1 MAQFKKAMDLFLEAE
16 ISNSPKKAL
25 HKNDGENGLTYMG
38 IYQSAHP
45 TWFRWGY
52 IQNVLDKHNG
62 DKKEASIELYQD
74 SVLTQD
80 VYSFMKK
87 NFWDV
92 MKLDSVASQ
101 KIAEELFI
109 FGTNANMK
117 AGVKM
122 AQRLV
127 GVRDD
132 GIVGNGTIAAL
143 NAFDERAFDEEY
155 DLLEQAYYMNL
166 ISRRPELEV
175 NERGWVRRS
184 ELAMLPIEELEDI
197 DYA

>member
-25 HKNDGENGLTYMG
+25 HKNEGENGLTYMG

-52 IQNVLDKHNG
+52 IQTVLDRHGG
-62 DKKEASIELYQD
+62 DKIEASIELYQD
-74 SVLTQD
+74 KSLTQD
-80 VYSFMKK
+80 VYAFMKK
-87 NFWDV
+87 NFWDR
-92 MKLDSVASQ
+92 MKLDMLTSQ

-109 FGTNANMK
+109 FGTNANIK
-117 AGVKM
+117 AGVRM

-127 GVRDD
+127 GVEDD
-132 GIVGNGTIAAL
+132 GIVGNGTITAL
-143 NAFDERAFDEEY
+143 NAFDERVFNEEY

-166 ISRRPELEV
+166 ISHRPELKV
-175 NERGWVRRS
+175 NNRGWVRRS
-184 ELAMLPIEELEDI
+184 ELAMIPIEELEGA
-197 DYA
+197 YV

>member
-1 MAQFKKAMDLFLEAE
+1 MAKFNEAMELFLKAE
-16 ISNSPKKAL
+16 ISNNPKEAL
-25 HKNDGENGLTYMG
+25 HKNRGENGLTYMG

-52 IQNVLDKHNG
+52 INTILEKHGGN
-62 DKKEASIELYQD
+62 KIEASIELYQD
-74 SVLTQD
+74 RSLTQD
-80 VYSFMKK
+80 VYDFMKK

-92 MKLDSVASQ
+92 MKLDSVTSQ

-122 AQRLV
+122 AQRLI
-127 GVRDD
+127 GVEDD
-132 GIVGNGTIAAL
+132 GIVGNGTITAL
-143 NAFDERAFDEEY
+143 NAFDERVFDEEY

-166 ISRRPELEV
+166 ILRHPELEV
-175 NERGWVRRS
+175 NEKGWIRRS
-184 ELAMLPIEELEDI
+184 ELAMLPIEELEVV
-197 DYA
+197 YV

>member
-1 MAQFKKAMDLFLEAE
+1 MADFKKAMDLFLEAE
-16 ISNSPKKAL
+16 ISNNPKEAL
-25 HKNDGENGLTYMG
+25 HKNRGENGLTYMG

-52 IQNVLDKHNG
+52 IQTVLDKHGG

-74 SVLTQD
+74 RSLTQD
-80 VYSFMKK
+80 VYDFMKK
-87 NFWDV
+87 EFWDK
-92 MKLDSVASQ
+92 MKLDRVTSQ

-122 AQRLV
+122 AQRLI
-127 GVRDD
+127 GVEDD
-132 GIVGNGTIAAL
+132 GLIGNATINAL
-143 NAFDERAFDEEY
+143 NEFDEHKFDEEY

-166 ISRRPELEV
+166 ISRHPELEV
-175 NERGWVRRS
+175 NERGWIRRS
-184 ELAMLPIEELEDI
+184 ELAMLPIEELEVA
-197 DYA
+197 YA

>member
-1 MAQFKKAMDLFLEAE
+1 MAKFNEAMGLFLKAE
-16 ISNSPKKAL
+16 ISNNPKEAL
-25 HKNDGENGLTYMG
+25 HKNRGENGLTYMG

-52 IQNVLDKHNG
+52 INTILEKHDGN
-62 DKKEASIELYQD
+62 KIEASIELYQD
-74 SVLTQD
+74 RSLTQD
-80 VYSFMKK
+80 VYDFMKK

-92 MKLDSVASQ
+92 MKLDSVTSQ

-122 AQRLV
+122 AQRLI
-127 GVRDD
+127 GVEDD
-132 GIVGNGTIAAL
+132 GIVGNGTITAL
-143 NAFDERAFDEEY
+143 NTFNERVFDEEY

-166 ISRRPELEV
+166 ILRHPELEV
-175 NERGWVRRS
+175 NEKGWIRRS
-184 ELAMLPIEELEDI
+184 ELAMLPIEELEVA
-197 DYA
+197 YV

>member
-1 MAQFKKAMDLFLEAE
+1 MAKFNEAMGLFLKAE
-16 ISNSPKKAL
+16 ISNNPKEAL
-25 HKNDGENGLTYMG
+25 HKNRGENGLTYMG

-52 IQNVLDKHNG
+52 INTILEKHDGN
-62 DKKEASIELYQD
+62 KIEASIELYQD
-74 SVLTQD
+74 RSLTQD
-80 VYSFMKK
+80 VYDFMKK

-92 MKLDSVASQ
+92 MKLDSVTSQ

-122 AQRLV
+122 AQRLI
-127 GVRDD
+127 GVEDD
-132 GIVGNGTIAAL
+132 GIVGNGTITAL
-143 NAFDERAFDEEY
+143 NAFDERVFDEEY

-166 ISRRPELEV
+166 ISRHPELEV
-175 NERGWVRRS
+175 NEKGWIRRS
-184 ELAMLPIEELEDI
+184 ELAMLPIEELEVA
-197 DYA
+197 YV

>member
-1 MAQFKKAMDLFLEAE
+1 MAKFNEAMGLFLKAE
-16 ISNSPKKAL
+16 ISNNPKEAL
-25 HKNDGENGLTYMG
+25 HKNRGENGLTYMG

-52 IQNVLDKHNG
+52 INTILEKHDGN
-62 DKKEASIELYQD
+62 KIEASIELYQD
-74 SVLTQD
+74 RSLTQD
-80 VYSFMKK
+80 VYDFMKK

-92 MKLDSVASQ
+92 MKLDSVTSQ

-122 AQRLV
+122 AQRLI
-127 GVRDD
+127 GVEDD
-132 GIVGNGTIAAL
+132 GIVGNGTITAL
-143 NAFDERAFDEEY
+143 NAFNERVFDEEY

-166 ISRRPELEV
+166 ISRHPELEV
-175 NERGWVRRS
+175 NEKGWIRRS
-184 ELAMLPIEELEDI
+184 ELAMLPIEELEVV
-197 DYA
+197 YV

>member
-1 MAQFKKAMDLFLEAE
+1 MAKFNEAMGLFLKAE
-16 ISNSPKKAL
+16 ISNNPKETL
-25 HKNDGENGLTYMG
+25 HKNRGENGLTYMG

-52 IQNVLDKHNG
+52 INTILEKHDGN
-62 DKKEASIELYQD
+62 KIEASIELYQD
-74 SVLTQD
+74 RSLTQD
-80 VYSFMKK
+80 VYDFMKK

-92 MKLDSVASQ
+92 MKLDSVTSQ

-122 AQRLV
+122 AQRLI
-127 GVRDD
+127 GVEDD
-132 GIVGNGTIAAL
+132 GIVGNGTITAL
-143 NAFDERAFDEEY
+143 NTFNERVFDEEY

-166 ISRRPELEV
+166 ISRHPELEV
-175 NERGWVRRS
+175 NERGWIRRS
-184 ELAMLPIEELEDI
+184 ELAMLPIEELEVA
-197 DYA
+197 YV

>member
-1 MAQFKKAMDLFLEAE
+1 MAKFNEAMGLFLKAE
-16 ISNSPKKAL
+16 ISNNPKEAL
-25 HKNDGENGLTYMG
+25 HKNRGENGLTYMG
-38 IYQSAHP
+38 IYQRAHP

-52 IQNVLDKHNG
+52 INTILEKHDGN
-62 DKKEASIELYQD
+62 KIEASIELYQD
-74 SVLTQD
+74 RSLTQD
-80 VYSFMKK
+80 VYDFMKK

-92 MKLDSVASQ
+92 MKLDSVTSQ

-127 GVRDD
+127 GVDDD
-132 GIVGNGTIAAL
+132 GIVGNGTITAL
-143 NAFDERAFDEEY
+143 NAFNERVFDEEY

-166 ISRRPELEV
+166 ISRHPELEV
-175 NERGWVRRS
+175 NEKGWIRRS
-184 ELAMLPIEELEDI
+184 ELAMLPIEELEVV
-197 DYA
+197 YV

>member
-1 MAQFKKAMDLFLEAE
+1 MAKFNEAMELFLKAE
-16 ISNSPKKAL
+16 ISNNPKEAL
-25 HKNDGENGLTYMG
+25 HKNRGENGLTYMG

-52 IQNVLDKHNG
+52 INTILEKHDGN
-62 DKKEASIELYQD
+62 KIEASIELYQD
-74 SVLTQD
+74 RSLTQD
-80 VYSFMKK
+80 VYDFMKK

-92 MKLDSVASQ
+92 MKLDSVTSQ

-127 GVRDD
+127 GVDDD
-132 GIVGNGTIAAL
+132 GIVGNGTITAL
-143 NAFDERAFDEEY
+143 NAFNERVFDEEY

-166 ISRRPELEV
+166 ISRHPELEV
-175 NERGWVRRS
+175 NEKGWIRRS
-184 ELAMLPIEELEDI
+184 ELAMLPIEELEVV
-197 DYA
+197 YV

>member
-1 MAQFKKAMDLFLEAE
+1 MAKFNEAMGLFLKAE
-16 ISNSPKKAL
+16 ISNNPKEAL
-25 HKNDGENGLTYMG
+25 HKNRGENGLTYMG

-52 IQNVLDKHNG
+52 INTILEKHDGN
-62 DKKEASIELYQD
+62 KIEASIELYQD
-74 SVLTQD
+74 RSLTQD
-80 VYSFMKK
+80 VYDFMKK

-92 MKLDSVASQ
+92 MKLDSVTSQ

-122 AQRLV
+122 AQRLI
-127 GVRDD
+127 GVEDD
-132 GIVGNGTIAAL
+132 GIVGNGTITAL
-143 NAFDERAFDEEY
+143 NAFNEHVFDEEY

-166 ISRRPELEV
+166 ILRHPELEV
-175 NERGWVRRS
+175 NEKGWIRRS
-184 ELAMLPIEELEDI
+184 ELAMLPIEELEVA
-197 DYA
+197 YV

>member
-1 MAQFKKAMDLFLEAE
+1 MAKFNEAMGLFLKAE
-16 ISNSPKKAL
+16 ISNNPKEAL
-25 HKNDGENGLTYMG
+25 HKNRGENGLTYMG

-52 IQNVLDKHNG
+52 INTILEKHDGN
-62 DKKEASIELYQD
+62 KIEASIELYQD
-74 SVLTQD
+74 RSLTQD
-80 VYSFMKK
+80 VYDFMKK

-92 MKLDSVASQ
+92 MKLDSVTSQ

-122 AQRLV
+122 AQRLI
-127 GVRDD
+127 GVEDD
-132 GIVGNGTIAAL
+132 GIVGNGTITAL
-143 NAFDERAFDEEY
+143 NAFDERVFDKEY

-166 ISRRPELEV
+166 ILRHPELEV
-175 NERGWVRRS
+175 NEKGWIRRS
-184 ELAMLPIEELEDI
+184 ELAMLPIEELEVV
-197 DYA
+197 YV